1 MQDASFKDLL
11 KSTEHRDLIN
21 NLIMLQGK
29 KLFLDA
35 ERKIGVQAFQD
46 TLSAH
51 VLSNAFRNLSFEQL
65 LDTLGWIAGTDIR
78 SQLTQWN
85 HPTALAEFMVGTPNV
100 VRIETATQEIYQAEI
115 VITNLSDQPG
125 SVNMQLQF
133 WSSREGDGK
142 QYFNDEEKPTEW
154 IIDFMPHQTKRIVSH
169 WEDSP
174 SAFNINTLF
183 SKNLPVVVTARPGRI
198 EDVYILEEE
207 GEYILSEDYL
217 NNEEEVIVDNE
228 DTLLFTLSEP
238 PHSGY
243 IGELINKNTEEESF
257 KYVGISE
264 WNSPARWTS
273 TTDQSY
279 YGRSIRSATVIRSG
293 KGEQY
298 AEWKIPVPSI
308 GRYDLYYYV
317 RRPEE
322 LRRNNWGGRKNFLY
336 EFIISSEVD
345 DYEEVFELDMRRARD
360 GWYLLDTYGIT
371 GDTLVVRLTDKSELN
386 MITADA
392 VKIVKK

>member
-1 MQDASFKDLL
+1 M
-11 KSTEHRDLIN
+11 
-21 NLIMLQGK
+21 
-29 KLFLDA
+29 
-35 ERKIGVQAFQD
+35 
-46 TLSAH
+46 
-51 VLSNAFRNLSFEQL
+51 
-65 LDTLGWIAGTDIR
+65 
-78 SQLTQWN
+78 
-85 HPTALAEFMVGTPNV
+85 
-100 VRIETATQEIYQAEI
+100 
-115 VITNLSDQPG
+115 
-125 SVNMQLQF
+125 
-133 WSSREGDGK
+133 
-142 QYFNDEEKPTEW
+142 
-154 IIDFMPHQTKRIVSH
+154 
-169 WEDSP
+169 
-174 SAFNINTLF
+174 
-183 SKNLPVVVTARPGRI
+183 
-198 EDVYILEEE
+198 
-207 GEYILSEDYL
+207 
-217 NNEEEVIVDNE
+217 
-228 DTLLFTLSEP
+228 LFTLSEP

-308 GRYDLYYYV
+308 GRYELYYYV